1 MPLVPI
7 AARLSAVLGRSA
19 GFIRSVFIIFLF
31 GEVFPLIT
39 FLLALAALI
48 TGYFIYGRIVD
59 HFFGPDDRQTPAT
72 IHNDGVD
79 YIPLP
84 TWKVFLIQLLNIAG
98 LGPIFG
104 ALGGA
109 LWGPSVYLWIVLGTI
124 FAGGVHDYLSGMM
137 SIREDGHSISEIVG
151 HQMGS
156 TMLNI
161 MRVFSVILLILVGT
175 VFMTGPAML
184 LAKLTS
190 WEVLPWLIVVLAYY
204 FLATMLPID
213 KIIARFYPIFGIC
226 LIINEHQP
234 YRRQSL
240 QWPDWKKSPLY
251 REQ

>member
-98 LGPIFG
+98 LGPIFVLLA
-104 ALGGA
+104 AL
-109 LWGPSVYLWIVLGTI
+109 S
-124 FAGGVHDYLSGMM
+124 GVHPFTYGLS
-137 SIREDGHSISEIVG
+137 SVP
-151 HQMGS
+151 
-156 TMLNI
+156 
-161 MRVFSVILLILVGT
+161 FSPAAY
-175 VFMTGPAML
+175 MTTSPA
-184 LAKLTS
+184 
-190 WEVLPWLIVVLAYY
+190 
-204 FLATMLPID
+204 
-213 KIIARFYPIFGIC
+213 
-226 LIINEHQP
+226 
-234 YRRQSL
+234 
-240 QWPDWKKSPLY
+240 
-251 REQ
+251 

>member
-1 MPLVPI
+1 MYSLFFY
-7 AARLSAVLGRSA
+7 LGGIS
-19 GFIRSVFIIFLF
+19 FDNL
-31 GEVFPLIT
+31 
-39 FLLALAALI
+39 LLALAALI

-184 LAKLTS
+184 LA
-190 WEVLPWLIVVLAYY
+190 
-204 FLATMLPID
+204 
-213 KIIARFYPIFGIC
+213 
-226 LIINEHQP
+226 N
-234 YRRQSL
+234 
-240 QWPDWKKSPLY
+240 
-251 REQ
+251 

>member
-7 AARLSAVLGRSA
+7 AARLSAVLGRST
-19 GFIRSVFIIFLF
+19 GFIRSVFIIFYF

-59 HFFGPDDRQTPAT
+59 HFFGPDDRQTPAM

-137 SIREDGHSISEIVG
+137 SIREDGHSISEI
-151 HQMGS
+151 
-156 TMLNI
+156 L
-161 MRVFSVILLILVGT
+161 
-175 VFMTGPAML
+175 
-184 LAKLTS
+184 
-190 WEVLPWLIVVLAYY
+190 
-204 FLATMLPID
+204 
-213 KIIARFYPIFGIC
+213 GI
-226 LIINEHQP
+226 
-234 YRRQSL
+234 
-240 QWPDWKKSPLY
+240 
-251 REQ
+251 